1 MVGAITPILVGI
13 ICIIL
18 GLQNRKG
25 KIESLHSYH
34 RKRVSQEDRLP
45 FGKAVG
51 NGMILIGI
59 AVILMGIFLVIA
71 QLTNSEVYATI
82 GTVVMFLGMIPGFVI
97 TFKAMIKYNKGIF

>member
-1 MVGAITPILVGI
+1 MFGAIIPVLVGI

-34 RKRVSQEDRLP
+34 RNRVSEEDRLP

-51 NGMILIGI
+51 NGMILIGSS
-59 AVILMGIFLVIA
+59 VILMGIFMVITE
-71 QLTNSEVYATI
+71 LTQSEVYALI
-82 GTVVMFLGMIPGFVI
+82 GTGMMFAGMIPGFVI